1 MKINK
6 GLIGLSPLL
15 FFVLFYLTASLIAGD
30 FSKVPVVVAFFFAT
44 IYAVAITKGLSL
56 PDRVR
61 TFGRGAGTTKVI
73 FMLSIFFIAGAF
85 AKSAE
90 AMGCIDETVNAL
102 LTILPSNLVYLSIF
116 VAGCFISFATGS
128 GLGSIVAV
136 GPIAVGVAEACGTSM
151 PLMCAN
157 VVCGAIFGDNL
168 SFISDTTIIATTT
181 QGCQPKDKFRMNL
194 RIALP
199 AAIVTAVVYLLL
211 GRDMQPVAVPDS
223 VHFIKIIPYLL
234 VIILSVLGCDVLVL
248 LLSGTAICG
257 IMGMVM
263 GDFDF
268 YGWLSAIEAGINEMG
283 PLAIIF
289 LMASGLMALVKYNG
303 GLDFLINVCQRFV
316 HGRRS
321 AEFCI
326 ALLSALVCACTSN
339 NTIAIISVAQVSKE
353 LADKYGVDPRRAASL
368 LDTSSCIMLELLPY
382 STHLLA
388 AAAFAGISAAKLI
401 PYVFYPFALLLFL
414 ILMILIGERKPKA
427 KQA

>member
-1 MKINK
+1 
-6 GLIGLSPLL
+6 
-15 FFVLFYLTASLIAGD
+15 
-30 FSKVPVVVAFFFAT
+30 
-44 IYAVAITKGLSL
+44 
-56 PDRVR
+56 
-61 TFGRGAGTTKVI
+61 
-73 FMLSIFFIAGAF
+73 
-85 AKSAE
+85 
-90 AMGCIDETVNAL
+90 
-102 LTILPSNLVYLSIF
+102 
-116 VAGCFISFATGS
+116 
-128 GLGSIVAV
+128 
-136 GPIAVGVAEACGTSM
+136 
-151 PLMCAN
+151 
-157 VVCGAIFGDNL
+157 
-168 SFISDTTIIATTT
+168 
-181 QGCQPKDKFRMNL
+181 MNL

-234 VIILSVLGCDVLVL
+234 VIILSVLGCDVLIL